1 MELELYTLCK
11 NVNADI
17 KKAENLIKNF
27 KTIDIFFLN
36 CAILNNNYKII
47 KLLIENGV
55 DLNDKIDEIYPIMY
69 SCFHKNY
76 KITKLL
82 IENGANVNIKNDK
95 DNYPIIYACFANSF
109 EIVQLLIDNNASIYV
124 KNCFD
129 KTPLSIVCKNNNLKL
144 LKLFFDTGFD
154 LENNIYKKYKYLKIW
169 KHLHDKID
177 IFNLLIQENIYVDIG
192 YIQFEFS
199 LLIYICKAN
208 NFKILK
214 LIIDNIDKKYINYS
228 DYLNTYPLYVS
239 CKNNNIEIIKYLL
252 KNGATD
258 SSKESVFSPLC
269 YNNNFEI
276 IKLLIEYNFNVNAID
291 NKNCTPLVY
300 ASKNDNLEIIEYL
313 VENGAKIDVKNSES
327 PLIFACMNNNYDIVK
342 YLLEAGA
349 NINATEFKSL
359 LSHAKNALFF
369 ACDNN
374 NLKMVKLL
382 IKYKINMNFKFE
394 YKVLHPLHI
403 ACVYNNYKI
412 VKLLIQ
418 NNINLYNFELSLND
432 YIINKF
438 TPPNIFILNKYSTK
452 TTKILIKNKIG
463 INKPCGFSFPIIIA
477 SNLNNLKIVKLL
489 IKNGA
494 NINSKDTS
502 NNNALH
508 FACIQNN
515 FKIAKLLID
524 NNIDVNKKNN
534 FLETPLIIACNNN
547 NFKIA
552 ALLIKKNADIYVRDK
567 NNFSLIYNSLKNNN
581 NLITK
586 ILLKNINIFD
596 DNNLN
601 YLPIFCSTNNNLSI
615 LKLIIE
621 NCDLDI
627 NFRDDKG
634 NSALFYACI
643 YNNLDIVEYL
653 LKFKL
658 NLNIKNNDNKTILDI
673 ACENNNK
680 KLIKLLLKKNIQI
693 LISQKTFLNLDP
705 DNKKLLI
712 EYNIKLKLCDICNEM
727 AIYYEYCKNKKCDF
741 FMCEICNENFKSK
754 PGEIFNYQTIKCNG
768 CFNYNTSLSFEKEVP
783 SYLCLKCENLKE
795 FIPECNSEQK
805 IMICYECTNNIKECP
820 GCKILITK
828 NGGCD
833 HIICIICKTEFCFAC
848 GSIGIFCKF
857 CN

>member
-1 MELELYTLCK
+1 MDLELYNLCK
-11 NVNADI
+11 NENVDI
-17 KKAENLIKNF
+17 RKAENLIKKF

-36 CAILNNNYKII
+36 CAILHNNFEIV
-47 KLLIENGV
+47 KLLIEHGV
-55 DLNDKIDEIYPIMY
+55 DLNNKINDMYPIMHA
-69 SCFHKNY
+69 CFHKNY
-76 KITKLL
+76 KITQLL
-82 IENGANVNIKNDK
+82 LENGADVNIKNDK
-95 DNYPIIYACFANSF
+95 DNYPIMYACFANSF
-109 EIVQLLIDNNASIYV
+109 ELVKLLIDNNASIYV

-129 KTPLSIVCKNNNLKL
+129 KTPLSIICKNNNLNI
-144 LKLFFDTGFD
+144 LKLFFDTEFD
-154 LENNIYKKYKYLKIW
+154 LENNIYKKYKYLKLW

-177 IFNLLIQENIYVDIG
+177 IFNLLIQENIFVDIC

-199 LLIYICKAN
+199 LLIYICKSN

-228 DYLNTYPLYVS
+228 DYLYISPLFVS

-276 IKLLIEYNFNVNAID
+276 IKLLIEYNFNVNVID

-300 ASKNDNLEIIEYL
+300 AAKNDNLEIIEYL
-313 VENGAKIDVKNSES
+313 LNNGAKMNVKNSES
-327 PLIFACMNNNYDIVK
+327 PLIFACMNNNYVIVE
-342 YLLEAGA
+342 YLLKARV
-349 NINATEFKSL
+349 NVNATEFKIFNNG
-359 LSHAKNALFF
+359 KNALFF

-382 IKYKINMNFKFE
+382 INYKINMNCNFG

-403 ACVYNNYKI
+403 ACVNNNYKL

-418 NNINLYNFELSLND
+418 NNINLHNFELSFND
-432 YIINKF
+432 FIINELSPF
-438 TPPNIFILNKYSTK
+438 TIFSNKSSTK
-452 TTKILIKNKIG
+452 IINILIKKKIG
-463 INKPCGFSFPIIIA
+463 INEPCSYSFPIIIA
-477 SNLNNLKIVKLL
+477 SNLNNLKIVNLL

-494 NINSKDTS
+494 NINSKDTL

-524 NNIDVNKKNN
+524 NKIDVNQKNN
-534 FLETPLIIACNNN
+534 FLETPLIIVCNNN
-547 NFKIA
+547 NYKIA
-552 ALLIKKNADIYVRDK
+552 ALLIKKNANINVRDK
-567 NNFSLIYNSLKNNN
+567 NNYSLIYNSLKNNN
-581 NLITK
+581 NSITK
-586 ILLKNINIFD
+586 LLLKKNINIFD

-601 YLPIFCSTNNNLSI
+601 YLPIFCSVHNNLSI
-615 LKLIIE
+615 LKIIIE
-621 NCDLDI
+621 KCIIDF
-627 NFRDDKG
+627 NFQDDKG

-643 YNNLDIVEYL
+643 YNDLDIVEYL
-653 LKFKL
+653 LNFKIDL
-658 NLNIKNNDNKTILDI
+658 TIKNNDNKTVLNI
-673 ACENNNK
+673 ACENNNN
-680 KLIKLLLKKNIQI
+680 KLIKLLLEKNNHIE
-693 LISQKTFLNLDP
+693 ISQKTFLNLEP
-705 DNKKLLI
+705 NNKKLLI
-712 EYNIKLKLCDICNEM
+712 EYNIQLKLCNICNETTV
-727 AIYYEYCKNKKCDF
+727 YYEYCKNKNCDF

-754 PGEIFNYQTIKCNG
+754 PGEIFNYKTIKCNG

-783 SYLCLKCENLKE
+783 RFLCFKCEKLKE
-795 FIPECNSEQK
+795 YIQECNSEQK
-805 IMICYECTNNIKECP
+805 IMICSECTNNIKECP

-848 GSIGIFCKF
+848 GFIGIFCNF